1 MDDLTIDDP
10 ANIAGMSHLIDAS
23 NMQTGFD
30 HHVLEEQITGGPRA
44 RVKKGNLAQELD
56 AEFNQLTGGYK
67 QVEPSAT
74 APFERPTMTTS
85 DDLDALLSSMDDEG
99 EDSAFKVPPGK
110 VPPYQQNE
118 RFVRESLPRTAS
130 FFPDE
135 DPEDPNLA
143 FMTQEQKRQNVI
155 GEAFNDI
162 DEERG
167 QQPTFSVEKE
177 KEEDEKSRKLEGIES
192 LREILEDEGENLT
205 RIPHVTPASSME
217 EIDSV
222 YKMLNL
228 KNDRK
233 RCCTFAEEGILLG
246 AHAVEWAFD
255 GQKNYFG
262 HKPDMTDWHKS
273 VQAKL
278 RRMRHDTSNVVSQV
292 MQHYNLGS
300 GTRIMLELIPSMFL
314 YSRMRRTQHK
324 DTLAVNESDYDSA
337 LNRLRDADNPVE

>member
-1 MDDLTIDDP
+1 MDDLSIDDP
-10 ANIAGMSHLIDAS
+10 ANIAGMSHLIDTS
-23 NMQTGFD
+23 NMQAGFNQHD
-30 HHVLEEQITGGPRA
+30 LEEQITGGPRA
-44 RVKKGNLAQELD
+44 KQKKGNLAQELD
-56 AEFNQLTGGYK
+56 AEFDKLTGGYK

-85 DDLDALLSSMDDEG
+85 DDLDALLSSMDDDDG
-99 EDSAFKVPPGK
+99 EFKAAP
-110 VPPYQQNE
+110 QQSFAAPK
-118 RFVRESLPRTAS
+118 RQM
-130 FFPDE
+130 FFPDDE
-135 DPEDPNLA
+135 PEDPNLA
-143 FMTQEQKRQNVI
+143 YMTQEQKRQNVI

>member
-1 MDDLTIDDP
+1 MEDLTIDDP
-10 ANIAGMSHLIDAS
+10 ANISGMSHLIDTT
-23 NMQTGFD
+23 NVQTGFNFHD
-30 HHVLEEQITGGPRA
+30 LEEQITGGPRA
-44 RVKKGNLAQELD
+44 KRGNRVEDIENELD
-56 AEFNQLTGGYK
+56 KLSGYK
-67 QVEPSAT
+67 SVEQGAT
-74 APFERPTMTTS
+74 SPFERPKLTTS
-85 DDLDALLSSMDDEG
+85 DDIDALLSTIENDPQPEP
-99 EDSAFKVPPGK
+99 AKP
-110 VPPYQQNE
+110 
-118 RFVRESLPRTAS
+118 AS
-130 FFPDE
+130 RPMFFPDE
-135 DPEDPNLA
+135 EPEDPNLA
-143 FMTQEQKRQNVI
+143 FMTNEQKRQNVI
-155 GEAFNDI
+155 GAAFTDI

-167 QQPTFSVEKE
+167 HQPTFSVEKE

-192 LREILEDEGENLT
+192 LREILEDEGENLS
-205 RIPHVTPASSME
+205 RIPNVTAQSSME

-246 AHAVEWAFD
+246 THAVEWAFD

-314 YSRMRRTQHK
+314 YSRMRRSQHK
-324 DTLAVNESDYDSA
+324 DTLAVNEAEYDSA
-337 LNRLRDADNPVE
+337 LNRLRDADAPQEQ

>member
-1 MDDLTIDDP
+1 MDDLGIDDP
-10 ANIAGMSHLIDAS
+10 ANVAGMSHLIDTS
-23 NMQTGFD
+23 NSQSGFNFQE
-30 HHVLEEQITGGPRA
+30 LEEQITGGPRA
-44 RVKKGNLAQELD
+44 TRKKGNLAQELESEID
-56 AEFNQLTGGYK
+56 RLTGGYQK
-67 QVEPSAT
+67 VEPSAT
-74 APFERPTMTTS
+74 IPFERPTMTTS
-85 DDLDALLSSMDDEG
+85 DDIDALLNSVEEDIDSDGLAPPREGGQLSSHGSRFAAAYPDHIDD
-99 EDSAFKVPPGK
+99 
-110 VPPYQQNE
+110 
-118 RFVRESLPRTAS
+118 
-130 FFPDE
+130 PD
-135 DPEDPNLA
+135 LA
-143 FMTQEQKRQNVI
+143 YMTNEQKRQNVI
-155 GEAFNDI
+155 GEVFDDI

-192 LREILEDEGENLT
+192 LREILEDEGENLS
-205 RIPHVTPASSME
+205 RIPHVTAVSSME

-255 GQKNYFG
+255 GEKNYFG
-262 HKPDMTDWHKS
+262 HRPDMTDWHKS

-300 GTRIMLELIPSMFL
+300 GTRILLELIPSMFL
-314 YSRMRRTQHK
+314 YSRMRKSQHK
-324 DTLAVNESDYDSA
+324 DTLAVSDSEYDSA
-337 LNRLRDADNPVE
+337 LNRLRDADMPQE